1 MPDIAYFFAQAAAI
15 VDHCTD
21 EKQQVFADAIAPSCL
36 SIEKVAVVQV
46 AQQQISLTELQR
58 LHDRAN
64 RRRIGYDECM
74 KRWKEFEVLSK
85 AIVSRLPF
93 QWEIIGCSNWANNH
107 NGMSYGRDHLVL
119 KQSIEIGRF
128 SRAEGDALCK
138 KRRAFN
144 GNLWVDTV
152 PDSYVSCKACLER
165 AIKIIENQPDRPQ
178 SHTPPRSRTNDYP
191 RRPIRPS

>member
-1 MPDIAYFFAQAAAI
+1 MPDLAALFAQAAAI
-15 VDHCTD
+15 ADDCSTE
-21 EKQQVFADAIAPSCL
+21 EKQSIANGKQEAIAPSCSL
-36 SIEKVAVVQV
+36 TEMQV

-165 AIKIIENQPDRPQ
+165 AIKIIESQGDRP
-178 SHTPPRSRTNDYP
+178 
-191 RRPIRPS
+191 